1 MEFPSE
7 EKVERLAHLL
17 NGKFGVE
24 VQFLGLPAPP
34 LELLAKLCLQCH
46 EWLTSGPDKMIV
58 AHCFT
63 GYLRSIVFAAC
74 FLSWQGQYE
83 HPVDALDMICGSVDV
98 LEEKILPSQKR
109 YLTYFSAVMHGDV
122 LAPLPVEL
130 SIKALHLHGTPDIPD
145 FRPYVEV
152 WQEGQR
158 IFSSEQE
165 QIPVVYS
172 DTPASFP

>member
-17 NGKFGVE
+17 NGKFGVD

-46 EWLTSGPDKMIV
+46 EWLTSGPEKTIV

-63 GYLRSIVFAAC
+63 GYLRSIVFGAC
-74 FLSWQGQYE
+74 FLSWQGQFE
-83 HPVDALDMICGSVDV
+83 HPVDALDMICGSVD
-98 LEEKILPSQKR
+98 I
-109 YLTYFSAVMHGDV
+109 

-152 WQEGQR
+152 W
-158 IFSSEQE
+158 
-165 QIPVVYS
+165 
-172 DTPASFP
+172 